1 MLALKLVEQKN
12 TVKESTTSTTT
23 MNANKEEKR
32 SR

>member
-12 TVKESTTSTTT
+12 IVKESTTSTTA